1 MTVAG
6 RTFGRLVAAPKA
18 PATTSA
24 PAGGAHSGVW
34 PAAVGSVA
42 GVLWLAWVVGVLWL
56 VGALLLGSLAV
67 VSDWM
72 EALMLAT
79 AALA

>member
-6 RTFGRLVAAPKA
+6 GTLGRLAAAPKA

-24 PAGGAHSGVW
+24 PAGGAHSRVL
-34 PAAVGSVA
+34 PAAVASVA
-42 GVLWLAWVVGVLWL
+42 GVLWLAWVVGVLFL
-56 VGALLLGSLAV
+56 MGALLLGSLAV

-72 EALMLAT
+72 ETLLLAV
-79 AALA
+79 AALG